1 MDVCGIP
8 CPAVHP
14 KPDEAFGVGIGILV
28 AFFCLIGI
36 SAFYFVGGKAEN
48 FFVAGRSLPLFV
60 VTMTLAS
67 QSIDSNAL
75 LGNADLSY
83 KYHFFDGA
91 VLPIGLGLSLIING
105 VALAHHINNELVL
118 TLPDVYGKRYGILTE
133 IMVSLCTCISFTC
146 LLAGN
151 LVGMSV
157 ILAYI
162 FDISETGAVFL
173 SGIICLAYTACGG
186 LFSVAYTDVVQSAIG
201 MVGCLAC
208 AYWLIANAD
217 EEAPPPSIG
226 LPKAANASSV
236 AGMYVYPN
244 DEIANMYDA
253 VPCEHDASL
262 KCYNQQKWCPA
273 DGSSCKADNG
283 AYPLGDQRIFDNQM
297 TDPWAL
303 TPFPNAL
310 FWDWATIFILGFGN
324 LAALDFQARCMAA
337 KTPLDA
343 RIGCIIGGCLTFF
356 VGIPFSYL
364 GAITRYYYGPD
375 SMYAEFEAD
384 TCSKILDLPQCA
396 MWKPDP
402 KAFIKLL
409 TTVPPGFLG
418 GWGLLGIVAASMS
431 TSDGAILALGTVFSH
446 NIMRHFVSISEKNLL
461 LIARM
466 ATVPFAFAAMLVAA
480 FYQSSHSAGATG
492 YLLIVAFD
500 VVLAGCI
507 VPLFACF
514 YVDKPSPNAALFSVI
529 GGTLLRVILE
539 FSLPKDG
546 FLLLPFGK
554 DEFLDYGVPESDLYP
569 GWFDVA
575 AGDKWDPSSCKQ
587 SRFKDYT
594 GVDSLAAPAFSLVLF
609 VVIHFAEKM
618 KGSPLFT
625 ISEKLMLP
633 YTKTP
638 GGEVQ
643 EVTDKL

>member
-8 CPAVHP
+8 CPAEHP
-14 KPDEAFGVGIGILV
+14 KPASSYGIGIGILV
-28 AFFCLIGI
+28 AFFCAIGI

-133 IMVSLCTCISFTC
+133 ICVSICTCVSFTC

-157 ILAYI
+157 ILAYV
-162 FDISETGAVFL
+162 FDITETVAVFL

-186 LFSVAYTDVVQSAIG
+186 LFSVAYTDVVQSVIG
-201 MVGCLAC
+201 MTGCLAC
-208 AYWLIANAD
+208 AYWLIANA
-217 EEAPPPSIG
+217 EEQAPPPSIG
-226 LPKAANASSV
+226 LPKTADANAV

-244 DEIANMYDA
+244 DEIAKMYDA
-253 VPCEHDASL
+253 VPCEHDPTLS
-262 KCYNQQKWCPA
+262 CYNQQKWCPDA
-273 DGSSCKADNG
+273 SNCKADNG
-283 AYPLGDQRIFDNQM
+283 AYPIGDQRIFNNQL

-303 TPFPNAL
+303 TPFPNAI

-343 RIGCIIGGCLTFF
+343 RIGCIVGGLLTFF

-375 SMYAEFEAD
+375 SIYAEFEAD
-384 TCSKILDLPQCA
+384 TCSRILDLPQCA
-396 MWKPDP
+396 LWKPDP

-446 NIMRHFVSISEKNLL
+446 NIMRHFTGMSDKNLL
-461 LIARM
+461 LIARI
-466 ATVPFAFAAMLVAA
+466 TTIPFAFIAMLIAA

-514 YVDKPSPNAALFSVI
+514 YVDKPSPNAALFSVV

-539 FSLPKDG
+539 FTLPKDG
-546 FLLLPFGK
+546 FLLLPYGK
-554 DEFLDYGVPESDLYP
+554 DEFLDYGIPESDLYP
-569 GWFDVA
+569 GWFDVPA
-575 AGDKWDPSSCKQ
+575 ADKWNPSECKQ
-587 SRFKDYT
+587 KRFKDYT
-594 GVDSLAAPAFSLVLF
+594 GVDSLAAPALSFVLF
-609 VVIHFAEKM
+609 IVIHYAEKM

-625 ISEKLMLP
+625 ISEQLMTP
-633 YTKTP
+633 HTKP
-638 GGEVQ
+638 VQGEVAPVDN
-643 EVTDKL
+643 EKL